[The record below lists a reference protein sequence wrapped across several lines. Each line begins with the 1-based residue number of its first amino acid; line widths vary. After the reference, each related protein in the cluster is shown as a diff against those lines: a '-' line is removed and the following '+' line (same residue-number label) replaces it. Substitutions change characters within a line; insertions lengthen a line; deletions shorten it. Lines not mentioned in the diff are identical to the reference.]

1 MLPSIFFIVNP
12 KSRSGNTEKIW
23 DKKIL
28 PEVLSVF
35 PNANWSFTNSPLA
48 ASIYANY
55 AKNIGYEIVVA
66 VGGDG
71 TINEIVNGL
80 LGNILNPEILA
91 TENIKIFGKQ
101 LELSIKKNNSTPLL
115 ACMPLGTGCDF
126 VKTIGIP
133 KNIKKSLEIILR
145 QNSISCDVGLI
156 EFNQESIPKKRYFV
170 NIGGC
175 GANGQTIE
183 IIKDRKNKIL
193 GRKGSF
199 LIAAIRTLLRN
210 KSFPVEICYDN
221 NEVISTDLTVL
232 FVCNG
237 KFCGGGMKVSPEASL
252 QNGKFKIVQV
262 NKMNYLKSIFMMN
275 RLYKG
280 NYSGLEYAITEKE
293 VSSVT
298 IKPQNNDLIPT
309 ECDGELPGYLPATF
323 SIMPNRISIIANIT

>member
-12 KSRSGNTEKIW
+12 KSRSGRTEKVW
-23 DKKIL
+23 DTKIL

-48 ASIYANY
+48 ASFYASY
-55 AKNIGYEIVVA
+55 AKNMGYDIVVA

-71 TINEIVNGL
+71 TINETVNGL
-80 LGNILNPEILA
+80 LGNILNSELFL
-91 TENIKIFGKQ
+91 TENIEIFGTQ
-101 LELSIKKNNSTPLL
+101 QSILSKKNNLTPLL

-126 VKTIGIP
+126 VKTLGIP
-133 KNIKKSLEIILR
+133 NNIKKSLEIILK

-156 EFNQESIPKKRYFV
+156 EFKQDNIPKQRYFI

-183 IIKDRKNKIL
+183 IINNRKNTLFGK
-193 GRKGSF
+193 KSSF
-199 LIAAIRTLLRN
+199 LIAAIKTLLKN

-221 NEVISTDLTVL
+221 SETITTDLTVL

-237 KFCGGGMKVSPEASL
+237 KYCGGGMKVSPQASL

-298 IKPQNNDLIPT
+298 IKPQFSELIPT

-323 SIMPNRISIIANIT
+323 SIMPNKISIIANIN